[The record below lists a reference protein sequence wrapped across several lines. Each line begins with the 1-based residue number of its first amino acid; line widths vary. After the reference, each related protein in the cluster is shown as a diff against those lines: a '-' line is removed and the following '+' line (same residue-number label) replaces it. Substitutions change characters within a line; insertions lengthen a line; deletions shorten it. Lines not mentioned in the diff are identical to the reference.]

1 MCSAASWGAGGGA
14 NSVKPASLPEQDERR
29 VTSPRET
36 EMGFGAQANAQ
47 RPPSNGARGLAGK
60 PRRCR
65 EKSEPDSPPA
75 EFPAVRPYR
84 RAAGERR
91 VRPAR
96 EPEQSAPRRWRR
108 GPRLLGHRGTARASR
123 AGGPGRRAPASRRH
137 WLGARQPRGR
147 HRLPPGPCGLTAASS
162 TASTRG
168 AAAGAPRDSHAQP
181 GRGPAGRV
189 LAAPRGGLP
198 TSVSAQRGHGSLVPL
213 GAGAGTMAEPPAA
226 GASQLR
232 SLESS
237 HRHRRPGA
245 GVGRAGARAGRRGK
259 GTVSPSCAGPSRAPG
274 LGAVPGDHRTRTRQ
288 RAASETCH
296 RRAASRV
303 CLSV

>member
-1 MCSAASWGAGGGA
+1 M
-14 NSVKPASLPEQDERR
+14 KPASLPEQDERR
-29 VTSPRET
+29 ITSPRET

-96 EPEQSAPRRWRR
+96 EPGQPAPRRWRR
-108 GPRLLGHRGTARASR
+108 GPRLLGRQGTARASR
-123 AGGPGRRAPASRRH
+123 AGGPGRRAPASRPH
-137 WLGARQPRGR
+137 WLGARRPRGR

-245 GVGRAGARAGRRGK
+245 GVRRAHVPDAAGRGR
-259 GTVSPSCAGPSRAPG
+259 CLRRAQGRVGLLASEPFLAIVAHG
-274 LGAVPGDHRTRTRQ
+274 LGSGRRPRPATGG
-288 RAASETCH
+288 
-296 RRAASRV
+296 RRAASV
-303 CLSV
+303 CLSSAELCRHP

>member
-1 MCSAASWGAGGGA
+1 M
-14 NSVKPASLPEQDERR
+14 D
-29 VTSPRET
+29 
-36 EMGFGAQANAQ
+36 
-47 RPPSNGARGLAGK
+47 GARGLAGK

-96 EPEQSAPRRWRR
+96 KPGQPAPRRWRR
-108 GPRLLGHRGTARASR
+108 GPRLLGRRG
-123 AGGPGRRAPASRRH
+123 RAPASRRH
-137 WLGARQPRGR
+137 WLGARRPRGR

-198 TSVSAQRGHGSLVPL
+198 TSVSAQRGLGSLVPL
-213 GAGAGTMAEPPAA
+213 GAGAVTTAEPPAA

-259 GTVSPSCAGPSRAPG
+259 GRVSPSCAGPRRAPG
-274 LGAVPGDHRTRTRQ
+274 LGAVPGDRRTRTRQ

-296 RRAASRV
+296 RRAAIRV